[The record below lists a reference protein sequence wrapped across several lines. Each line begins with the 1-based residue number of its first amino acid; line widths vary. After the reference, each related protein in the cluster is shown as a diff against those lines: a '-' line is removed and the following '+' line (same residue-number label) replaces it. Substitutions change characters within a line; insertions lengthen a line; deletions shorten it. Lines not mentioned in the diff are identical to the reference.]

1 MFLLI
6 NYYTL
11 VIVVYSSNFLF
22 LIKKNSQILITISF
36 FLNQRDEST
45 TLTYAC
51 IEHVRSLAGRNLDDE
66 GTVIRRTVDN
76 SGLST
81 NVSNFLDIHVEG
93 SLRSKSLRMPE
104 IPT

>member
-1 MFLLI
+1 M
-6 NYYTL
+6 
-11 VIVVYSSNFLF
+11 
-22 LIKKNSQILITISF
+22 
-36 FLNQRDEST
+36 
-45 TLTYAC
+45 TLTYVC

-66 GTVIRRTVDN
+66 GIVIRRTVDN